1 MPFDMRPLFQALLA
15 LWSIT
20 QSVTGFQGNVLNV
33 ADAYL
38 SLPVIYAIFFLAGLS
53 ETYGTRAVTLF
64 LNRVGR
70 RPFFIVLLL
79 TALTYVVGG
88 VVWTLSIVAVLSS
101 LSPEAA
107 AAPRLVIIAVVL
119 GYIPLLF
126 AFLAFI
132 PYLGPAILVLLQ
144 GLSLLTTTVA
154 ISLGYGLPFRQA
166 ALSTIGGW
174 LVFQLLRWFTAGPA
188 TLVSR
193 WILRLVTG
201 REVNYRLRDV
211 APSVPLG
218 LQRHRRGLE
227 DGGEQP

>member
-20 QSVTGFQGNVLNV
+20 QRVTGFQGNVLEV

-38 SLPVIYAIFFLAGLS
+38 SVPIIYAIFFLAGLS

-64 LNRVGR
+64 LNKVGR

-79 TALTYVVGG
+79 TALTYVIGG
-88 VVWTLSIVAVLSS
+88 VVWTVTIGVVLGASFPEQTEVPRVVIVAV
-101 LSPEAA
+101 A
-107 AAPRLVIIAVVL
+107 L

-154 ISLGYGLPFRQA
+154 ISVGYGLPFSQA

-188 TLVSR
+188 TWISR
-193 WILRLVTG
+193 WLLRLVTG
-201 REVNYRLRDV
+201 REVNYQLRDV
-211 APSVPLG
+211 APPVPLG
-218 LQRHRRGLE
+218 LQRHRRRLE
-227 DGGEQP
+227 DGGDR

>member
-1 MPFDMRPLFQALLA
+1 MPFDLRPLFQALLA
-15 LWSIT
+15 LWAITESI
-20 QSVTGFQGNVLNV
+20 TGFQGNVLEV

-38 SLPVIYAIFFLAGLS
+38 SLPVIYGIFFLAGLA

-64 LNRVGR
+64 LKKVGR

-79 TALTYVVGG
+79 TALTYVAGG
-88 VVWTLSIVAVLSS
+88 IVWTLSIAAILGAIF
-101 LSPEAA
+101 PEAA
-107 AAPRLVIIAVVL
+107 AEPRVVVVAVAL

-126 AFLAFI
+126 AFLAAI
-132 PYLGPAILVLLQ
+132 PYLGPAILLLLQ

-154 ISLGYGLPFRQA
+154 ISVGYGLPFTQA

-174 LVFQLLRWFTAGPA
+174 LIFQLLRWFTAGPA

-201 REVNYRLRDV
+201 REVNYQLRDV
-211 APSVPLG
+211 VPALPLG
-218 LQRHRRGLE
+218 LQSRRRVRG
-227 DGGEQP
+227 DGGQS

>member
-15 LWSIT
+15 LWAIT
-20 QSVTGFQGNVLNV
+20 QSVTGFQGNVLDV
-33 ADAYL
+33 VDAYL

-64 LNRVGR
+64 LNKVGR

-79 TALTYVVGG
+79 TALTYVAGG
-88 VVWTLSIVAVLSS
+88 IVWTLTIAVVLGNSF
-101 LSPEAA
+101 PEVG
-107 AAPRLVIIAVVL
+107 AAPRVIVVAVAL

-132 PYLGPAILVLLQ
+132 PYLGPALLLLLQ
-144 GLSLLTTTVA
+144 GLSLLVTTVA
-154 ISLGYGLPFRQA
+154 ISVGYGLPFSQA

-174 LVFQLLRWFTAGPA
+174 LVFQLLRWFTTGPA

-193 WILRLVTG
+193 WMLRLVTG
-201 REVNYRLRDV
+201 REVNYQLRNV
-211 APSVPLG
+211 VPTVPLG
-218 LQRHRRGLE
+218 LQGHRRRLE
-227 DGGEQP
+227 DGDEQ

>member
-20 QSVTGFQGNVLNV
+20 QRVTGFQGNVLDV

-38 SLPVIYAIFFLAGLS
+38 SLPVIYGIFFLAGLS

-64 LNRVGR
+64 LNKVGR
-70 RPFFIVLLL
+70 RPFFVVLLL

-88 VVWTLSIVAVLSS
+88 IVWTVTIGVVLGASF
-101 LSPEAA
+101 LDEAA
-107 AAPRLVIIAVVL
+107 ASRGVIVAVVL

-154 ISLGYGLPFRQA
+154 ISLGYGLPFSQA
-166 ALSTIGGW
+166 ALSTSGGW

-188 TLVSR
+188 TLISR

-201 REVNYRLRDV
+201 REVRYGLRDV
-211 APSVPLG
+211 APTVPLG
-218 LQRHRRGLE
+218 LQGHRRTLG

>member
-20 QSVTGFQGNVLNV
+20 QSITGFQGNVLEV
-33 ADAYL
+33 VDSYL

-53 ETYGTRAVTLF
+53 ETYGTRAVSLF
-64 LNRVGR
+64 LNKIGR
-70 RPFFIVLLL
+70 RPFFVVLLL
-79 TALTYVVGG
+79 TALTYVAGG
-88 VVWTLSIVAVLSS
+88 IVWTLSIAAVLGEIF
-101 LSPEAA
+101 PEAA
-107 AAPRLVIIAVVL
+107 AEPRVIVVAVAL

-154 ISLGYGLPFRQA
+154 ISVGYGLPFTQA
-166 ALSTIGGW
+166 ALATTGGW

-188 TLVSR
+188 TLISR
-193 WILRLVTG
+193 WVLRLVTG
-201 REVNYRLRDV
+201 REVNYQLRDV
-211 APSVPLG
+211 VPTVPLG
-218 LQRHRRGLE
+218 LQPHRRRLDE
-227 DGGEQP
+227 RGEQ